1 VYARLETSNF
11 RTLGNFR
18 NSLDWVSPNQEE
30 NSQLVL
36 MPEAAIAAFC
46 ILALALFETIPC
58 QQYQL
63 RPQVAPCAR
72 RCRKPWS
79 PRNLCVRQRPTD
91 AESDAESGP
100 TAPTQPPS
108 PKPECHPQAQPDAA
122 NTAVQ
127 APAAAA
133 DAQRIEAV
141 IATIASNRPNRC

>member
-18 NSLDWVSPNQEE
+18 NSLDWASPNQEE

-36 MPEAAIAAFC
+36 TPEAAIAAFC
-46 ILALALFETIPC
+46 ILALALFE
-58 QQYQL
+58 
-63 RPQVAPCAR
+63 
-72 RCRKPWS
+72 S
-79 PRNLCVRQRPTD
+79 
-91 AESDAESGP
+91 
-100 TAPTQPPS
+100 
-108 PKPECHPQAQPDAA
+108 DAA